1 MAKAHLFGLPNKVT
15 APELDLTNDTQA
27 LTFPITIDPQSPV
40 GRHKG
45 IGCQV
50 VITQN
55 DEPIAQ
61 NVGST
66 ELRIDPASP
75 KPEKKT
81 ASAPQVGG
89 AQVQQLSRLEK
100 LRLDANQ
107 DPVEGKTEK

>member
-1 MAKAHLFGLPNKVT
+1 LPNKVT
-15 APELDLTNDTQA
+15 APELELTNETQT
-27 LTFPITIDPQSPV
+27 LTFPVTIDPQSPV

-66 ELRIDPASP
+66 ELRIDPASSP

-81 ASAPQVGG
+81 ASTLQAGS
-89 AQVQQLSRLEK
+89 AQAQQLSRLEK

-107 DPVEGKTEK
+107 GPVESKTEK